1 MSRMTPITGLA
12 PLQARWAQLAT
23 REKNLL
29 KLAATLVLVAV
40 LWLLVLAPTVATLRT
55 AEAQARA
62 LDAQLEQMRA
72 LQSQAQSLQK
82 QPPLGFDEA
91 VRALNLATKQVL
103 DATAQVN
110 VAGERASVTLQGAS
124 PDALAQWLAQARLNA
139 RSVPVEARL
148 VRGTATPAS
157 TAANATGVTWS
168 GVLVMSLPQR

>member
-1 MSRMTPITGLA
+1 MSLMTSLA

-29 KLAATLVLVAV
+29 KLTATLVLIGV

-55 AEAQARA
+55 AETQARA
-62 LDAQLEQMRA
+62 LDAQLEHLRA
-72 LQSQAQSLQK
+72 LQAQAQSLQK

-91 VRALNLATKQVL
+91 VRALNLAKKQVL

-110 VAGERASVTLQGAS
+110 VAGERANVTLQGAS
-124 PDALAQWLAQARLNA
+124 ADALAQWLAQARLNA

-148 VRGTATPAS
+148 VRDTSKATS

>member
-1 MSRMTPITGLA
+1 MSRMTPLA
-12 PLQARWAQLAT
+12 PLQARWAQLAA

-29 KLAATLVLVAV
+29 KLAATLVLMAV
-40 LWLLVLAPTVATLRT
+40 LWLLVGAPTVATLRT
-55 AEAQARA
+55 AETQARA

-124 PDALAQWLAQARLNA
+124 ADALAQWLAQARLNA